1 MMNNSLEIDWDEIK
15 NEIKEA
21 KEKCCHHFHLVNY
34 GLIEIP
40 TEIFNLES
48 LRELDLRHNRI
59 KNISP
64 KISNLTNL
72 RCLDMES
79 NQIETIDESLAQLIV
94 SQLCPS
100 LVVTCT

>member
-21 KEKCCHHFHLVNY
+21 KGKCCHHFHLVRR

-40 TEIFNLES
+40 TDIFDLES
-48 LRELDLRHNRI
+48 LRELHLTHNRI

-64 KISNLTNL
+64 KISKLTNL

-79 NQIETIDESLAQLIV
+79 NQIKSLPET
-94 SQLCPS
+94 
-100 LVVTCT
+100 